1 MIGAL
6 ILALVIVVVL
16 PVAFLMTAALITA
29 FMGWWLR
36 RTVEDAHEGSELID
50 LNI

>member
-6 ILALVIVVVL
+6 VMAIVILIVL

-29 FMGWWLR
+29 LMGWWLR
-36 RTVEDAHEGSELID
+36 RSVEESHEGSELID

>member
-6 ILALVIVVVL
+6 IMAIVILIVL

-29 FMGWWLR
+29 LMGWWLR
-36 RTVEDAHEGSELID
+36 RTIEDDHEGSELVD
-50 LNI
+50 LNV